1 MNKGEIESR
10 RFKDL
15 ADYIRTRHE
24 ESYESYGYEWI
35 RFVIEKFFSYSPNF
49 RTFLLFK
56 QRTGAYSKPPEE
68 EKLLNDLDVICDLV
82 LKENEKY
89 FDVKG
94 NFCAAVGMYTSAAE
108 FDYKIE
114 FDRNNEII
122 ETYTGKE

>member
-1 MNKGEIESR
+1 MKKGEIESR

-15 ADYIRTRHE
+15 AAYIRTRHK
-24 ESYESYGYEWI
+24 ESFESYGYEWV
-35 RFVIEKFFSYSPNF
+35 RFVITRFFSYSPNF

-56 QRTGAYSKPPEE
+56 QKTGAYSKPPEE

-82 LKENEKY
+82 LKEKD

-94 NFCAAVGMYTSAAE
+94 NFCAVVGKYTSAIE
-108 FDYKIE
+108 FDYEIK
-114 FDRNNEII
+114 FDRNNEIV

>member
-1 MNKGEIESR
+1 MKKGQFECR

-15 ADYIRTRHE
+15 AAYIRTRHK

-35 RFVIEKFFSYSPNF
+35 RFVITRFFSYSPNF

-56 QRTGAYSKPPEE
+56 QKTGAYSKPPEE

-82 LKENEKY
+82 LKEKN

-94 NFCAAVGMYTSAAE
+94 NFCAVVGKYTSAIE
-108 FDYKIE
+108 FDYEIK
-114 FDRNNEII
+114 FDRNNEIV